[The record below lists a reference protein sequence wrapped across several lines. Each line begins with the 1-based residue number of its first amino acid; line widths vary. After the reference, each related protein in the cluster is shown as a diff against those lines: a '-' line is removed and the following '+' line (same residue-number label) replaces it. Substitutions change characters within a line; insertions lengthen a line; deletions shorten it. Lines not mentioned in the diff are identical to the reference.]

1 MQSARGADQLQVFFT
16 EADQIVYFKSL
27 ATFRGVISALG
38 DQVYVS
44 PNRLNQEW
52 CGFES
57 CGSKRWTRYL
67 AANGAVKVL
76 NRTMVVAPF
85 NSCKKAELVFAVQ
98 SGCKRPAMLGP
109 ECTVGLTTTPPPPV
123 EEVTRDFVSWFS
135 ELEEGAR
142 PQGIQLP
149 ARASEA
155 TRQVPSLSFIRCQ
168 SIEGARSGALLAH
181 RIVFH
186 RTQFPDERLHLRF
199 NMGRGYLVDFLEKQ
213 VFAAPKPKRWAL
225 KPSREDEDR
234 LRVIKPCG
242 VAVRPVWNNGKAMR
256 EAPPWEFDSAESHNC
271 DPDVLRATARSCE
284 PGTAHSKNFR

>member
-98 SGCKRPAMLGP
+98 SGCKRPAVLGP
-109 ECTVGLTTTPPPPV
+109 ECTAGLTTTPPPPG

-142 PQGIQLP
+142 PQGSP
-149 ARASEA
+149 APLECHDGSSASWRMLSA
-155 TRQVPSLSFIRCQ
+155 SSVASFHTGCGLAVPSSRSRFLCQ
-168 SIEGARSGALLAH
+168 RAAQLGL
-181 RIVFH
+181 
-186 RTQFPDERLHLRF
+186 
-199 NMGRGYLVDFLEKQ
+199 GYQTHSLE
-213 VFAAPKPKRWAL
+213 
-225 KPSREDEDR
+225 
-234 LRVIKPCG
+234 I
-242 VAVRPVWNNGKAMR
+242 
-256 EAPPWEFDSAESHNC
+256 H
-271 DPDVLRATARSCE
+271 TY
-284 PGTAHSKNFR
+284 